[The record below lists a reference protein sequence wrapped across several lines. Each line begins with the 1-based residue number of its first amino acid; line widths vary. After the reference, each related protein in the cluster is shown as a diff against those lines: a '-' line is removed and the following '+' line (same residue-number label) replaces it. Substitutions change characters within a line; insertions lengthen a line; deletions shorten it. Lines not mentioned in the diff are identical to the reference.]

1 MCEECTKIFFFFF
14 NKNSERFDWKF
25 LGHRRNCSCTCLS
38 SENSTAGTRNGLLK
52 ANLHGTKL
60 SRTTFFSYH
69 KRLVRIGCMR
79 QREQSKTTGQG
90 NVGSG
95 NEGNTLSTISAQG
108 NSVCW
113 TKTDFRD
120 DSLVMKHFKRLAFV
134 CVYFSANVR

>member
-1 MCEECTKIFFFFF
+1 MFHKCAKNVRKKYIFFY
-14 NKNSERFDWKF
+14 KNSERFDWKF

-60 SRTTFFSYH
+60 SRTTFFSFFSCR
-69 KRLVRIGCMR
+69 KRVLRIGCMR

-95 NEGNTLSTISAQG
+95 SEGNKFMI
-108 NSVCW
+108 
-113 TKTDFRD
+113 DRD
-120 DSLVMKHFKRLAFV
+120 NIK
-134 CVYFSANVR
+134 